1 MTKLATRSR
10 RYEEIIIIEK
20 LFLQRS
26 NELVIAFVL
35 KIILEMEKKNKH
47 LKIFL

>member
-35 KIILEMEKKNKH
+35 KIILEMEKK
-47 LKIFL
+47 IST